1 MPIDPERIRF
11 FQNFARGTAAPMSP
25 LRKFFTALAT
35 VGVFG
40 LALMFSVLLFA
51 VVLTAGAVIWGYLW
65 WKTRDLRKQM
75 RDNPRWPGARG
86 RSDQRRRTPQRPT
99 ALTVIGGAALAGQ

>member
-35 VGVFG
+35 IGVFG

-75 RDNPRWPGARG
+75 RDNPPGG
-86 RSDQRRRTPQRPT
+86 
-99 ALTVIGGAALAGQ
+99 LVLEGEVISEGEHRNDPPR

>member
-1 MPIDPERIRF
+1 MRIDPEKIRF
-11 FQNFARGTAAPMSP
+11 FQNFARGQTTPMSP

-40 LALMFSVLLFA
+40 LALMFSVMLFA
-51 VVLTAGAVIWGYLW
+51 VVLTAGAVVWGYLW

-75 RDNPRWPGARG
+75 RDHPPGGLIIEGEVIRESNG
-86 RSDQRRRTPQRPT
+86 REDRP
-99 ALTVIGGAALAGQ
+99 G